1 MTTQKEKIDLEK
13 NKEKG
18 QMYDLNQCLNDDVIS
33 EMLSFHSNEIALK
46 EIKDK
51 TKMLYHNILNEVDY
65 ATEFSVGKIYLTP
78 TTGYNEGIGFK
89 VIKLTKCYIWIQV
102 LDEEFEDTMKFL
114 PKIHKKKLNI
124 SPNRCFVLT
133 TGAYSKGWRATISPN
148 CCFEFQK
155 ISHLNYMFTNRIT
168 LCELISNY
176 KFGNVLW
183 KSDKGFMDLNEIE

>member
-1 MTTQKEKIDLEK
+1 MC
-13 NKEKG
+13 
-18 QMYDLNQCLNDDVIS
+18 DLNQYLNDDVIS

-51 TKMLYHNILNEVDY
+51 TKMLYHNILNDVDY

-78 TTGYNEGIGFK
+78 TFSYNEGIGFK

-102 LDEEFEDTMKFL
+102 LDDDFEDTMKFL
-114 PKIHKKKLNI
+114 PKIHKKKINY
-124 SPNRCFVLT
+124 PNR
-133 TGAYSKGWRATISPN
+133 
-148 CCFEFQK
+148 CFEFQK
-155 ISHLNYMFTNRIT
+155 ISHLNYMLSDRIT

-183 KSDKGFMDLNEIE
+183 KGGKGFMELNDIE